1 LNELL
6 TNNVEVL
13 KDDCTEHQFFENA
26 NISFTR
32 FVTIRTI
39 PTLDDVEKGYKSCVA
54 FNLKR
59 NHQGADF
66 LIPVKCNEQTY
77 TVWIIQIKNHNL
89 SECDS
94 KVTVD
99 STSKLEPKY
108 VFSKTDLAKLEIP
121 YLAMYWQ
128 LGAHQTNTKEV
139 EWGPAFRTLSHDEEE
154 PPPAFRTHY
163 TILGL
168 KSFKIARGDT
178 LKGLRTILEAYVDP
192 YDTFWSSDKF
202 LNETT
207 TYIESFLPWHP
218 PDNKINSGVLLNK
231 YDDSDAQDPV
241 QEA

>member
-1 LNELL
+1 M
-6 TNNVEVL
+6 
-13 KDDCTEHQFFENA
+13 
-26 NISFTR
+26 
-32 FVTIRTI
+32 
-39 PTLDDVEKGYKSCVA
+39 KGYQTGVA

-59 NHQGADF
+59 NQQGAHF

-89 SECDS
+89 SKCDS

-108 VFSKTDLAKLEIP
+108 VFSKTDLAELKIP

-139 EWGPAFRTLSHDEEE
+139 EWGIASRTRSYDDEEE

-168 KSFKIARGDT
+168 KSFKIARGNT

-202 LNETT
+202 LEEIT
-207 TYIESFLPWHP
+207 TYIESFLPWHLP
-218 PDNKINSGVLLNK
+218 NNKIDGGVLLDK
-231 YDDSDAQDPV
+231 YDDSDAQDP